1 MSRCYHSFE
10 GRQISAEKRAILFVT
25 SIVVLGGLIS
35 SLGRTAHAEQ
45 PAKSYSDLLKAKLHR
60 MVFAH
65 VILTRLVTDSGNPG
79 FALDLQNRYYDKDG
93 KRVHQSEDRLDVYA
107 PLFYNRIVDLLR
119 ESGLSDVQIKM
130 TGLQRD
136 KFFILAP

>member
-1 MSRCYHSFE
+1 
-10 GRQISAEKRAILFVT
+10 
-25 SIVVLGGLIS
+25 
-35 SLGRTAHAEQ
+35 
-45 PAKSYSDLLKAKLHR
+45 